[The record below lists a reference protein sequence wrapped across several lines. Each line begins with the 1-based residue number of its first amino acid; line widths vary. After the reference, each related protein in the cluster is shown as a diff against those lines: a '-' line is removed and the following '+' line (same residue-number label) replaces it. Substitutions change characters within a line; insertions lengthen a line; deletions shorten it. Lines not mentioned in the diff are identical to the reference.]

1 MKFKTLTGAIKRVRS
16 PRKHLIEWNA
26 GSRSKFQKRVKDFL
40 VDYWKNDVVFEEFP
54 VPGTRLSIDFY
65 NANKNIAIEVQG
77 DQHIKF
83 VPHFHRRQG
92 NYLHQLRKDRQKEEF
107 CELNNIKLV
116 EIFQKEEINKELF
129 SKYNIIL

>member
-1 MKFKTLTGAIKRVRS
+1 MKFKTLTGSIKRVRS
-16 PRKHLIEWNA
+16 PKKFLISWGD

-83 VPHFHRRQG
+83 VPHFHGHKG
-92 NYLHQLRKDRQKEEF
+92 NYLHQLRKDRQKEDF
-107 CELNNIKLV
+107 CELNDIVLV
-116 EIFQKEEINKELF
+116 EIFQKEEISKELF